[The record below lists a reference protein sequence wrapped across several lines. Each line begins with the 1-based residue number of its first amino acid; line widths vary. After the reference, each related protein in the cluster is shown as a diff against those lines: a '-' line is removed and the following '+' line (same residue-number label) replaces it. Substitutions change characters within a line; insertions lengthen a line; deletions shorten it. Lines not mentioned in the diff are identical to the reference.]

1 MLINI
6 ITKYFLVC
14 FLIIVVNLS
23 FYLYTL
29 LMQHELSPVYRF
41 VDIEINWLFSFS
53 QKQDQIESAMDEIAN
68 NCAIVI
74 GDTEEACVEA
84 RRLVSQ
90 AFFNAT
96 NTRNSGEKLIIEF
109 DWNSSVV

>member
-1 MLINI
+1 
-6 ITKYFLVC
+6 
-14 FLIIVVNLS
+14 
-23 FYLYTL
+23 
-29 LMQHELSPVYRF
+29 
-41 VDIEINWLFSFS
+41 
-53 QKQDQIESAMDEIAN
+53 MDEIAN